1 MEKVLNQ
8 ILDELKTL
16 NQKVVNIESTQQE
29 HTQLLRALEHR
40 SEVTGAEVTTIKEE
54 INYLKGDAAKNEA
67 RHDIV
72 LDKLSDTDEKL
83 DYALLKIAKHDVK
96 LLAQKKN
103 LPR

>member
-40 SEVTGAEVTTIKEE
+40 SEVTGTEVTTIKEE
-54 INYLKGDAAKNEA
+54 INLPKG
-67 RHDIV
+67 
-72 LDKLSDTDEKL
+72 
-83 DYALLKIAKHDVK
+83 
-96 LLAQKKN
+96 
-103 LPR
+103 